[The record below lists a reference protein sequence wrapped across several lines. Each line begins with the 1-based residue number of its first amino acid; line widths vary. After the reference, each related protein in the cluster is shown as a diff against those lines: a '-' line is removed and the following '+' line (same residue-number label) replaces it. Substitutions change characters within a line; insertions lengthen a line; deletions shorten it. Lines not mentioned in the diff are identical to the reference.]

1 MYWAGSSYAG
11 SPATKQ
17 PAGTQAARSP
27 FGAGRQQPARA
38 SRQPGLTAICPKSLI
53 SPRESPIPPARAAA
67 FDAEPEIASTS
78 PLASAATLTV
88 TVMAVATTAVA
99 GAATVVYFFLR

>member
-1 MYWAGSSYAG
+1 VN
-11 SPATKQ
+11 PA
-17 PAGTQAARSP
+17 
-27 FGAGRQQPARA
+27 
-38 SRQPGLTAICPKSLI
+38 
-53 SPRESPIPPARAAA
+53 PIPPARAAA